1 MAGDEVIVLKGS
13 DYGKNKLYSLLYSRL
28 KCEFVL
34 ITKEQEHRVQNK
46 NKMKEKAVNRSSE
59 NAE

>member
-1 MAGDEVIVLKGS
+1 MAG

-28 KCEFVL
+28 KREFVV
-34 ITKEQEHRVQNK
+34 ITQEQEHRVQNK